1 MGYYFRI
8 LGSSSSGNCALLKTE
23 NCTILIDAG
32 FSGKRICEML
42 ENSGEHI
49 DNIDAVFI
57 THEHSD
63 HATGIK
69 GLSRFSHLKYHAN
82 RDTAQA
88 IRENLKRRV
97 NWQVFD
103 TGRTFTFRDLQVS
116 PFSIPHDAY
125 DPVGFLF
132 SWGTDDLFNP
142 PRKLAW
148 LTDLG
153 YVPEMVKEKIRDVD
167 YLVLEAN
174 HDREM
179 LEMDTR
185 RLWSLKQRI
194 LVRHGHLSNKSASE
208 LLKEV
213 SNPGWKRVFLAHLSR
228 DCNNVELVRRTF
240 APIEEAQGC
249 AMTVVDP
256 CNPEGMTVT
265 G

>member
-1 MGYYFRI
+1 
-8 LGSSSSGNCALLKTE
+8 
-23 NCTILIDAG
+23 
-32 FSGKRICEML
+32 ML

-185 RLWSLKQRI
+185 RPWSLKQRI
-194 LVRHGHLSNKSASE
+194 LGRHGHLSNKSASE